1 MTPQEGLAHFASLS
15 PSNIKM
21 GLERVRA
28 ALARLGD
35 PQREVPALHVAGTN
49 GKGSTCAIAASCLRQ
64 RYRTGLYTSPHLARP
79 NERIQVD
86 GVEIDDET
94 FGRRIAEVVAVL
106 GPAHDLTYF
115 EFGTVVAFWHFAR
128 ERLDVAVIETGL
140 GGRLD
145 ATTAC
150 AAKVTTVTS
159 IDFDHMEYL
168 GHTLAA
174 IAGEKAGIFKPGVPA
189 ITCRQLPEALQAL
202 EARAGASLGV
212 EGRDFEVA
220 RERDGSLSYR
230 GHAGRL
236 PGLRLS
242 LKGPHQLQNL
252 ALALASLEALVEFP
266 LTAEQ
271 VREGVRQA
279 RWPGRLEL
287 FDCSPP
293 VLVDGAHNP
302 AGVRAL
308 LAGLDDE
315 FPGRP
320 VHLVFGVFTDKDSEP
335 MMRALFPRAAA
346 LYLTP
351 VGSPRTRDPKS
362 YEALA
367 RELCGEVSLHPHAPA
382 ALAAARAAAPPGAL
396 VVVAGSLL
404 LVGQLRPGLVA
415 GTR

>member
-1 MTPQEGLAHFASLS
+1 MTPQEGLAHFAALS

-35 PQREVPALHVAGTN
+35 PQLQVPALHVAGTN

-64 RYRTGLYTSPHLARP
+64 RYRTGLYTSPHLVRP

-94 FGRRIAEVVAVL
+94 LGRRIAEVVAVL
-106 GPAHDLTYF
+106 GPQHDLTYF
-115 EFGTVVAFWHFAR
+115 EFGTVVAFWHFAQ

-150 AAKVTTVTS
+150 AARVTTITS

-189 ITCRQLPEALQAL
+189 MTCRQPADAL
-202 EARAGASLGV
+202 EVLRSRAGEDLRV
-212 EGRDFEVA
+212 EGRDFEVVRQA
-220 RERDGSLSYR
+220 DRSLAFRGASGSL
-230 GHAGRL
+230 G
-236 PGLRLS
+236 GLQLA

-266 LTAEQ
+266 LTEEQ

-287 FDCSPP
+287 FDFVPP

-302 AGVRAL
+302 AGVRSL

-315 FPGRP
+315 FPGCA
-320 VHLVFGVFTDKDSEP
+320 VHLVFGVFADKDSEP
-335 MMRALFPRAAA
+335 MMRSLFPRAAA

-367 RELCGEVSLHPHAPA
+367 RQLCAEVSLHPDAPD
-382 ALAAARAAAPPGAL
+382 ALAAARASAPPGAL
-396 VVVAGSLL
+396 VVVAGSLF